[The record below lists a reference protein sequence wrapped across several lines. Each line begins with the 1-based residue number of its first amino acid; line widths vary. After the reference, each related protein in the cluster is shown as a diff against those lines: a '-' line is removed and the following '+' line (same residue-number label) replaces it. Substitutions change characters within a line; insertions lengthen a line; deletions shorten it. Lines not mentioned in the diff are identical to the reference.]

1 MANFKLT
8 DFSVKGEAA
17 RSERITVSDL
27 DSYVDVRVE
36 RFTVSAFKKA
46 GVNNYPEIKEKF
58 GPLAVTDPARASR
71 SQKDRRFSLNPLLRD
86 PLSVEQEEQRAID
99 EKVKVLVEYLALET
113 KKAAEEV
120 GYQAGLKRGSEEALV
135 RIQGQAEESL
145 LKFQQLIAEMENAR
159 VEVFRQNEKFLIG
172 LVFRLAK
179 MVTLKELSID
189 REYLL
194 RVTKTLVESVG
205 VQDNTVLK
213 INAEDEQFI
222 TAIRENLFK
231 IFGEMRNLN
240 IEVSSEVSRG
250 GCRIETEWS
259 AIDVNVEEQF
269 NRIQAALLGEMAG
282 GQ

>member
-1 MANFKLT
+1 M
-8 DFSVKGEAA
+8 
-17 RSERITVSDL
+17 
-27 DSYVDVRVE
+27 
-36 RFTVSAFKKA
+36 
-46 GVNNYPEIKEKF
+46 
-58 GPLAVTDPARASR
+58 
-71 SQKDRRFSLNPLLRD
+71 
-86 PLSVEQEEQRAID
+86 
-99 EKVKVLVEYLALET
+99 
-113 KKAAEEV
+113 
-120 GYQAGLKRGSEEALV
+120 